1 MKKTSCETDVVFET
15 QQPKTK
21 RFTRI
26 DPLAFSNNEDLVEA
40 YPSQGI
46 YRFSNDSKYHISS
59 RS

>member
-46 YRFSNDSKYHISS
+46 CGFLNVLKYYTI
-59 RS
+59 